1 MDYFPRTFSPYGLQ
15 DVAFSVGLNPLPAL
29 GLKVDLHHFAS
40 ERGIDT
46 TGQQGLGQEIDLS
59 VKYKYN
65 DSFSLAA
72 GASLFLADDVMKPV
86 IGNDT
91 ASWFYLMSVVNF

>member
-15 DVAFSVGLNPLPAL
+15 DVALSVGLNPTPAL